1 MNSLHYRVTESK
13 VSYELMGNL
22 LKNSV
27 LFGIRSK
34 NKNLF
39 GSYHQSRTRYNY
51 LSADLYHKQMEELAE
66 YIRYYYEKGIQSSL
80 IVVDRTN
87 SYTKQLK
94 SFCLITGLK
103 YVPGKLKAGILTNI
117 QESKFEPAGVFVL
130 HDKKETQIISECL
143 RTRTPV
149 IGFNNLVKECNLY
162 TRVVIMNNFHENSI
176 YYSLWY
182 LSTLL
187 AGMNLIP
194 PVPTFEDFLA
204 LSTLTK

>member
-1 MNSLHYRVTESK
+1 MNSLHYRTTESK
-13 VSYELMGNL
+13 VSYELMGCL

-39 GSYHQSRTRYNY
+39 SSYHESRLRYNY
-51 LSADLYHKQMEELAE
+51 LSADLYYKQMEELAE
-66 YIRYYYEKGIQSSL
+66 YMRYYYEKGKESSL

-87 SYTKQLK
+87 SYTRQLR
-94 SFCLITGLK
+94 SFCLISGLK

-130 HDKKETQIISECL
+130 HDKKETQIISQCL

-162 TRVVIMNNFHENSI
+162 TRVVIMNNFHQNSI

-182 LSTLL
+182 LLTLL
-187 AGMNLIP
+187 AGLKLIED
-194 PVPTFEDFLA
+194 VPSFEDFVA
-204 LSTLTK
+204 LSTLVE